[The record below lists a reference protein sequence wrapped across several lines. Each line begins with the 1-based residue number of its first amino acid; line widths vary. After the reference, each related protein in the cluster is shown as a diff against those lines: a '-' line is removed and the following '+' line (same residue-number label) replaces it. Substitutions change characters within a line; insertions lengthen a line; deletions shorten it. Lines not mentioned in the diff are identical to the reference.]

1 MTTVDDPTLEQ
12 VLGLA
17 RRLPP
22 AEQARLVA
30 QLTPTI
36 AAALADAARH
46 DRPMADPWAT
56 LARLREE
63 LRALGPVSPS
73 VTEELIASRR

>member
-1 MTTVDDPTLEQ
+1 

-17 RRLPP
+17 RRLP
-22 AEQARLVA
+22 AADQARLVA

-36 AAALADAARH
+36 AAALADAAENV
-46 DRPMADPWAT
+46 RPIEDPWAT

-63 LRALGPVSPS
+63 FRALGPVSPS
-73 VTEELIASRR
+73 ATEELIASRR